1 MGDTNCKRME
11 AAYFEEMSQQTTMC
25 PGACGQLPTFSPPRK
40 TTRSIDSESPI
51 KDYSDEELFHLEMS
65 DEGSGGKRS
74 SLGLEDDHLS
84 KLPNLAQEP
93 QDFSFM
99 AQPQKRGAVQTLGTS
114 ASNAMVT
121 KKARKNTAES
131 EKQDSKQKGIP
142 PQKQQTQ
149 MKEEEDTDPTM
160 ARAAVYYLLVLED
173 QLVSKNFYEGKNR
186 IHSKSVSITIQHR
199 RKLLDWLFRVNMQF
213 SFQFDTW
220 VLTASLLDR
229 FLSSQPIEKDVFQ
242 LIGCCA
248 FLIAAKHEERF
259 PPKISELV
267 DICARCYIT
276 LDFLKME
283 QIMLIV
289 LEWNILTPTVNVLIR
304 EAALLQK
311 PVKDFNPHFISSM
324 VKKIIFH
331 RNLAYMPPSKVAFS
345 LISASE
351 YGAQVEDVQK
361 TFNYLLYL
369 LRQES
374 DDYENDFS
382 Y

>member
-1 MGDTNCKRME
+1 ME
-11 AAYFEEMSQQTTMC
+11 AAFFEEMSQQTTMY
-25 PGACGQLPTFSPPRK
+25 PGACGQIPTFSPPRK
-40 TTRSIDSESPI
+40 MNSTRSIDSESPI
-51 KDYSDEELFHLEMS
+51 TDFNDEELFHLEMS

-74 SLGLEDDHLS
+74 RLELEHDHLTKLPSLGQDT
-84 KLPNLAQEP
+84 
-93 QDFSFM
+93 QDFGFM
-99 AQPQKRGAVQTLGTS
+99 AQPQKRGAVHTLGTS
-114 ASNAMVT
+114 ASNVMVT

-131 EKQDSKQKGIP
+131 NTQDSKQKWISH
-142 PQKQQTQ
+142 QQQQTQ

-173 QLVSKNFYEGKNR
+173 QLVSKNHYEGKNR

-229 FLSSQPIEKDVFQ
+229 FLSTQPIEKDVFQ
-242 LIGCCA
+242 LVGCSA

-267 DICARCYIT
+267 DICARCYNKV
-276 LDFLKME
+276 DFLKME
-283 QIMLIV
+283 QIMLLV
-289 LEWNILTPTVNVLIR
+289 LEWNILTPNVNVLIR
-304 EAALLQK
+304 EVALIQN

-331 RNLAYMPPSKVAFS
+331 KNLAYMPPSKVAFS
-345 LISASE
+345 LISASD
-351 YGAQVEDVQK
+351 YGAQVEDVEK

-369 LRQES
+369 LKQDP
-374 DDYENDFS
+374 DDYDDDFA

>member
-25 PGACGQLPTFSPPRK
+25 PGACGQLPTFSAPRK

-74 SLGLEDDHLS
+74 RLGLEDDHLS

-131 EKQDSKQKGIP
+131 EKQDSKQKGIS

-311 PVKDFNPHFISSM
+311 PIKDFNPHFISSM

-345 LISASE
+345 LISVSE
-351 YGAQVEDVQK
+351 YGAQVEDVKK

-369 LRQES
+369 LKQEP
-374 DDYENDFS
+374 DDYEDDFA

>member
-11 AAYFEEMSQQTTMC
+11 AAYFEEMSEQTTMC

-74 SLGLEDDHLS
+74 RLGLEDDHLS

-114 ASNAMVT
+114 ASNAMAT
-121 KKARKNTAES
+121 KKARKNTVES
-131 EKQDSKQKGIP
+131 EKLDSKQKGIS

-289 LEWNILTPTVNVLIR
+289 LEWNILNPTVNVLIR

-345 LISASE
+345 LISASK
-351 YGAQVEDVQK
+351 YGAQFENGKK

-369 LRQES
+369 LKQEP
-374 DDYENDFS
+374 DDYEDDFA